1 MKTYRRD
8 YVEINNALVPLR
20 WMAWESIVEVF
31 ISVFIDLLLQNFIGT
46 LNIHMFSIFAELHI
60 FRVGTQQNLTC
71 GPLAWLCGRSSTL
84 PASDHMLSWQ
94 RHRYFCL
101 YLYLY
106 LLIWQRQGNF
116 GLYLYLS
123 LTNFQCIVI
132 CKHGKIRLFL
142 ADINAWVKYSYQYV
156 LYHSFIN
163 MVCR

>member
-31 ISVFIDLLLQNFIGT
+31 ICVFKIFSCKTLLAHCT
-46 LNIHMFSIFAELHI
+46 YMFSIFAELHI

-94 RHRYFCL
+94 RQRYFCL
-101 YLYLY
+101 HLYLY
-106 LLIWQRQGNF
+106 LLIWQRQRYF
-116 GLYLYLS
+116 CLY
-123 LTNFQCIVI
+123 FCICLRPV
-132 CKHGKIRLFL
+132 
-142 ADINAWVKYSYQYV
+142 SSV
-156 LYHSFIN
+156 LLIANVAKFHYFWLIS
-163 MVCR
+163 MYE